1 MAKAVPVS
9 LPHAALNFHSLLR
22 QDRMNMQEEEGY
34 TARQLREL
42 EYHREHAK
50 KFRYLADQP
59 TGYEVALSDARR
71 WWNP

>member
-1 MAKAVPVS
+1 
-9 LPHAALNFHSLLR
+9 
-22 QDRMNMQEEEGY
+22 MQEEEGY